1 MDVIKLSKFANVNF
15 VASRI
20 KWTISSENFA
30 LILNSKI
37 VLFIVQIR
45 YANMFVQWKFGNNF
59 PI

>member
-1 MDVIKLSKFANVNF
+1 MDVIKLLKFANVNF